1 LERRDLST
9 TDLEKLCELLE
20 TSKAFLYFLG
30 DNQGDITMDN
40 QQPSISAF
48 ELGWMCG
55 IIDGEGCFGIW
66 KRGGERQDFKPG
78 FRMANTSKELVE
90 TFCKLLD
97 NLECAYHITHYN
109 PRSETTKEY
118 WVVTIE
124 GFRRLQKFL
133 PLVKD
138 FLVEKKQQAN
148 LIHEWIEGRATK
160 WHRAPY
166 SDRELKIV
174 SLLSKKNFRG
184 KRNEGS
190 TTIRKEYGSSEL
202 EAHST
207 ER

>member
-1 LERRDLST
+1 
-9 TDLEKLCELLE
+9 
-20 TSKAFLYFLG
+20 
-30 DNQGDITMDN
+30 MDN

-66 KRGGERQDFKPG
+66 KRGGERKDFKPG
-78 FRMANTSKELVE
+78 FRMANTSKELVD

-97 NLECAYHITHYN
+97 NLSCAYHITYYK

-124 GFRRLQKFL
+124 GFKRLQKFL

-148 LIHEWIEGRATK
+148 LINEWIEGRATK
-160 WHRAPY
+160 WHRAEY
-166 SDRELKIV
+166 SEKELEIV
-174 SLLSKKNFRG
+174 DILSKKNFRG